1 MGPFLIFKCA
11 ENARIIRGK
20 YALRWRVFSAH
31 SPRILR
37 VFSAHSPRARKMR
50 GKYAENAREYAWFP
64 PGLSVY
70 RYIVTPSCSY
80 SRFFVITHSC
90 TCTSCKIPTDK
101 LWDTESRDFPEVY
114 WTENKRF
121 WQFFVSFPD
130 SFEECLKRIHCSTQ
144 IHFSTKKIF
153 WRNISGV
160 ERLLWQYLL
169 PESQEDVIH
178 SHVCSGFT

>member
-64 PGLSVY
+64 PGQY
-70 RYIVTPSCSY
+70 MKQKR
-80 SRFFVITHSC
+80 C
-90 TCTSCKIPTDK
+90 TDDDNDK
-101 LWDTESRDFPEVY
+101 T
-114 WTENKRF
+114 
-121 WQFFVSFPD
+121 
-130 SFEECLKRIHCSTQ
+130 
-144 IHFSTKKIF
+144 
-153 WRNISGV
+153 
-160 ERLLWQYLL
+160 
-169 PESQEDVIH
+169 EDVCCDDDYPPVWGTIRKYLSSLQFVWDH
-178 SHVCSGFT
+178 DCGDCDRIYVVIVDDGGWSPFPLPGPLLK